1 MDELEKV
8 FVDKVKLE
16 DSIKTKEIEKKVE
29 MATVGVSEK
38 IRKDK
43 KANKIWITTGII
55 LASLLSVYLIMTVYF
70 NNHFFF
76 RTYINGV
83 NVTGKSNKSAQDFM
97 AEKADNYIL
106 TIKERDENSEELNG
120 KDINLKY
127 DFTNGINELLEEQN
141 PFLWIKS
148 IFVSNKYTI
157 TDGVSYDEELLKQ
170 FLGNL
175 NCFDESNVK
184 APVSAYINYTDN
196 GYEIVKEDNGNKI
209 KYDEFYSKVLNNIQN
224 INYVLDLEKEKCY
237 EEPKYTSKSDAV
249 VKAKN
254 TVDKYITSKITYTTS
269 GDEIV
274 IDSSLINTWINIDGD
289 FNVTLNEDSI
299 RGYINELGNKYDN
312 IGDARTLTRWSGE
325 VIKVSTTP
333 GIYYIDRN
341 TTISEIVEAISNGVE
356 TTKELSFKTPSAT
369 DDYVINTF
377 VEVDLTNQTV
387 VYYKNG
393 ELITQGSVVTGDVSK
408 GYSTPAGVYRLDWK
422 RKDFVLRGEGYAA
435 PVSFWMPFNGG
446 IGLHDASWRS
456 NFGGNI
462 YKNNGSHGCVN
473 MPYSVAEAIYN
484 NIEDKTTII
493 CSY

>member
-1 MDELEKV
+1 MDELEKL

-16 DSIKTKEIEKKVE
+16 DSIKTKEIEKNVE
-29 MATVGVSEK
+29 MATVEVSEK

-83 NVTGKSNKSAQDFM
+83 NVTGKGNKSAQDFM
-97 AEKADNYIL
+97 AEKANNYIL

-157 TDGVSYDEELLKQ
+157 TEGVSYDEELLKQ

-184 APVSAYINYTDN
+184 EPVSAYINYTDN
-196 GYEIVKEDNGNKI
+196 GYEVVKEDNGNKI

-224 INYVLDLEKEKCY
+224 INYVLDLEKENCY
-237 EEPKYTSKSDAV
+237 EEPKYTSKADAV
-249 VKAKN
+249 VQAKN
-254 TVDKYITSKITYTTS
+254 IVDKYIESRITYTTS

-274 IDSSLINTWINIDGD
+274 IDSSLINTWINIDED

-299 RGYINELGNKYDN
+299 RSYIN
-312 IGDARTLTRWSGE
+312 
-325 VIKVSTTP
+325 
-333 GIYYIDRN
+333 
-341 TTISEIVEAISNGVE
+341 
-356 TTKELSFKTPSAT
+356 
-369 DDYVINTF
+369 
-377 VEVDLTNQTV
+377 
-387 VYYKNG
+387 
-393 ELITQGSVVTGDVSK
+393 
-408 GYSTPAGVYRLDWK
+408 
-422 RKDFVLRGEGYAA
+422 
-435 PVSFWMPFNGG
+435 
-446 IGLHDASWRS
+446 
-456 NFGGNI
+456 
-462 YKNNGSHGCVN
+462 
-473 MPYSVAEAIYN
+473 
-484 NIEDKTTII
+484 
-493 CSY
+493 